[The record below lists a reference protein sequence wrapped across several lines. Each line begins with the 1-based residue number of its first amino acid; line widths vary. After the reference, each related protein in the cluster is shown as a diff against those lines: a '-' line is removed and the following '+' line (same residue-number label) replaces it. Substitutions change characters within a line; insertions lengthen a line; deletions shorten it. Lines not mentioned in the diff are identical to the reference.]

1 MSTSSR
7 AVSGLP
13 KQAGVEDYSIVA
25 VPSDQ
30 RKSFLNVSITS
41 CAWIISL
48 STLFTGGALAAGLSF
63 GQAVLAA
70 VSGMLILAVYGFFQG
85 WMGAKYGVS
94 TTVLAR
100 VAFGRSGAS
109 LFGLLLSLTL
119 GIGWFAWQIAFFGL
133 TIEQMFPGQWFAD
146 QTVAMIWGG
155 LLMISTAFIG
165 YRGLAAISYVAVPL
179 IVLLSVWGFIA
190 SVNYAGSFEAL
201 VHSQPLGGSMTLF
214 AGITLVVGNAALG
227 AVVFPDVTRYGKT
240 PFKGGFGAS
249 SGYFLGGVF
258 AIVGGA
264 AMSFAAQ
271 VPGMGSTPNIPAA
284 MAQIGLGFLA
294 FLILVFAQWTT
305 NDSNLYTGALGLRNV
320 IKLPKFVIV
329 LVMGVLGIIIAV
341 AGIQDKFVPFLNIL
355 GTYVPPIAGVM
366 IADHFLVGP
375 FIRKSSYQFGPGTEY
390 IKLNVAAIAVV
401 VGAGF
406 TASKL
411 NWGIGAINATLIAFA
426 GYFIISWIFNRFDWP
441 VGFGKSKEDE
451 NGF

>member
-1 MSTSSR
+1 MSTYSQPL
-7 AVSGLP
+7 ANAAKQSGI
-13 KQAGVEDYSIVA
+13 EDYAIVS
-25 VPSDQ
+25 VPAEK

-48 STLFTGGALAAGLSF
+48 STLFTGGALAGGLTF

-70 VSGMLILAVYGFFQG
+70 VCGMLILAVYGFFQG

-100 VAFGRSGAS
+100 VAFGRIGSS
-109 LFGLLLSLTL
+109 LFGLVLSLTL
-119 GIGWFAWQIAFFGL
+119 GIGWFAWQIAFFGM

-146 QTVAMIWGG
+146 RTVAMIWGG
-155 LLMISTAFIG
+155 VLMVATAFIG
-165 YRGLAAISYVAVPL
+165 YRALAALSYVALPL
-179 IVLLSVWGFIA
+179 IVILSIWGFIA

-201 VHSQPLGGSMTLF
+201 VQSQPLAGNMTLF

-249 SGYFLGGVF
+249 LGYFVGGVF

-264 AMSFAAQ
+264 AMAFAAQ
-271 VPGMGSTPNIPAA
+271 VPGVEGTPNIPAA
-284 MAQIGLGFLA
+284 MAQIGLGFFA

-305 NDSNLYTGALGLRNV
+305 NDSNLYTGALGMRNV

-329 LVMGVLGIIIAV
+329 LAMGILGIIIAV
-341 AGIQDKFVPFLNIL
+341 AGIQDQFVPFLNML

-375 FIRKSSYQFGPGTEY
+375 YIRKQAYQFGPGTEY
-390 IKLNVAAIAVV
+390 KKLNVAALVMVV
-401 VGAGF
+401 LAGF

-411 NWGIGAINATLIAFA
+411 NWGIGAINATVIALV
-426 GYFIISWIFNRFDWP
+426 GYFIVSWILNKLNIP
-441 VGFGKSKEDE
+441 EGFGTVKEDE
-451 NGF
+451 SGF